1 MSLLRSV
8 HLLAQAA
15 EDQEKGRC
23 EEAVRKA
30 REAESTFMLAVDGAL
45 ERLGK
50 AQHEIVAQTAE
61 DALRALGYRVERA
74 QERGRTALR
83 ATSAG
88 AVIGVVVRDAGRLL
102 IEAAGFEGAA
112 CRPVISAFFDR
123 LRKEGVYVAPEVGHS
138 HRHLEGG
145 ALLSGGSPDARSLLK
160 ASAKLESEP
169 EGSAKNRAAEDRRLA
184 LRLRSQGLL
193 MERR

>member
-1 MSLLRSV
+1 
-8 HLLAQAA
+8 
-15 EDQEKGRC
+15 
-23 EEAVRKA
+23 
-30 REAESTFMLAVDGAL
+30 
-45 ERLGK
+45 
-50 AQHEIVAQTAE
+50 
-61 DALRALGYRVERA
+61 
-74 QERGRTALR
+74 
-83 ATSAG
+83 
-88 AVIGVVVRDAGRLL
+88 
-102 IEAAGFEGAA
+102 
-112 CRPVISAFFDR
+112 VISAFFDR